1 MRGRSKLLG
10 ALLVAC
16 RVALL
21 GLAAQNAAVTPA
33 KKALFWKATSDSTI
47 TYLLGSIHL
56 GSKDMYPLP
65 KEVEDAFESSTALV
79 VEVDINHLDRQKMH
93 SLAMEKALYAGDD
106 VLWNH
111 VSAETRKRVEQFCE
125 KYGIPTA
132 GLAELK
138 PWAVAIAAPVI
149 LMMKNGMDPHLGMDK
164 YFLEKA
170 GKAQDKKR
178 VVEIES
184 AEWQIKLLSG
194 FSDELQEQCLA
205 AVMEQADKM
214 QDTVK
219 RIQELWLSGDAEGL
233 DRLTGETLRGPEQV
247 TRALLQD
254 RNPHM
259 ADVVERFLR
268 GKEQAF
274 VVVGAAH
281 LVGKDGVVRILEK
294 RGYKVEQVTAGK

>member
-1 MRGRSKLLG
+1 MRRRSKLLG
-10 ALLVAC
+10 ALLLACLVAF
-16 RVALL
+16 L
-21 GLAAQNAAVTPA
+21 GLAAQNAPVTPA
-33 KKALFWKATSDSTI
+33 NKALFWKATSGSTV

-65 KEVEDAFESSTALV
+65 KEVEDAFESSTALA
-79 VEVDINHLDRQKMH
+79 VEADINHLDMQKMQ
-93 SLAMEKALYAGDD
+93 SLVMEKGLYAGDD

-111 VSAETRKRVEQFCE
+111 VSPETRKRVEQFCE
-125 KYGIPTA
+125 KYGIPAA
-132 GLAELK
+132 GLAKLK
-138 PWAVAIAAPVI
+138 PWVVAVTLPVL
-149 LMMKNGMDPHLGMDK
+149 LMMKNGMDPNLGIDK
-164 YFLEKA
+164 YFLDKA
-170 GKAQDKKR
+170 GKAPDKKR

-184 AEWQIKLLSG
+184 AEWQINLLSG
-194 FSDELQEQCLA
+194 FNDKLLEESLA
-205 AVMEQADKM
+205 AGLDQADQM

-233 DRLTGETLRGPEQV
+233 DRLTRETLRGPEQV

-259 ADVVERFLR
+259 ADVVEQFLK

-294 RGYKVEQVTAGK
+294 RGYKVEQVTPGK